1 MAVLAKIKFTVTGVN
16 CGILAHRAEIAAI
29 DVLNEAIIGDVDM
42 MFGENHFVMNGCGLL
57 GFATSLRWLCTYPIL
72 YGLTAVDIA
81 HDDPIK
87 FTARYVAPDLLL
99 TISELGSGEGAE
111 LQVDPVQLL
120 QSLGAEYRKAL
131 MIFFERC
138 PEIRQH
144 PELLA
149 GIPNSINLLATL

>member
-1 MAVLAKIKFTVTGVN
+1 MVNLVNIKFTVTGVN
-16 CGILAHRAEIAAI
+16 CDILAHRGKITSL

-42 MFGENHFVMNGCGLL
+42 AFGDNHFAINGCGLL
-57 GFATSLRWLCTYPIL
+57 GFGTSLRWLCTYPIL

-81 HDDPIK
+81 HDDPMK
-87 FTARYVAPDLLL
+87 FTARYVAPSLLL

-131 MIFFERC
+131 MILFERC
-138 PEIRQH
+138 PEIKQH

-149 GIPNSINLLATL
+149 GIPDSINLLSAL